1 MVPENPASVSTGRVL
16 KGSLLGTPVQSTD
29 NSFRIGKPVVV
40 AMEKSGGK
48 PRKDG
53 EYLTTLARGLS
64 VLRSFTRERP
74 EMTLSEVASVTGLS
88 PAVARRCLHT
98 LVELGYVGRK
108 GKLFLLTPEVM
119 GFASAFLESMN
130 LEEVVR
136 PYLQEVRDSTGDSSS
151 LAVLSHFDI
160 LYLVHVSTNRMI
172 RLVAGF
178 GTRFPAYPTSL
189 GRVLLAHQP
198 SQQTEKY
205 LSEVQT
211 EKLTSKTVT
220 SIAALRKILNKC
232 RREGYASIQDELDY
246 GIVSVAVP
254 VFGTDG
260 QVLAAINCST
270 ATTRVNQ
277 EEMVRT
283 RLPKL
288 SAAAKS
294 IEIELRRYPILV
306 HSIKSASS

>member
-1 MVPENPASVSTGRVL
+1 
-16 KGSLLGTPVQSTD
+16 
-29 NSFRIGKPVVV
+29 
-40 AMEKSGGK
+40 
-48 PRKDG
+48 
-53 EYLTTLARGLS
+53 
-64 VLRSFTRERP
+64 
-74 EMTLSEVASVTGLS
+74 MTLSEVAAATDLS
-88 PAVARRCLHT
+88 PAVARRCLNT
-98 LVELGYVGRK
+98 LVDLGYVGRK

-151 LAVLSHFDI
+151 LAVLSRFDI

-198 SQQTEKY
+198 EAQIDRY
-205 LSEVQT
+205 LAAVRP

-220 SIAALRKILNKC
+220 SVSKLRKILHRC

-277 EEMVRT
+277 EEMVAT

-288 SAAAKS
+288 SSAAKS

-306 HSIKSASS
+306 HSIKSAGA

>member
-1 MVPENPASVSTGRVL
+1 MN
-16 KGSLLGTPVQSTD
+16 
-29 NSFRIGKPVVV
+29 NSKT
-40 AMEKSGGK
+40 KL
-48 PRKDG
+48 RKDG

-64 VLRSFTRERP
+64 VLRSFTKERP
-74 EMTLSEVASVTGLS
+74 EMTLSEVAVVTELS
-88 PAVARRCLHT
+88 PAVARRCLNT

-130 LEEVVR
+130 LEEAVR
-136 PYLQEVRDSTGDSSS
+136 PHLQEVRDSTGDSSS

-172 RLVAGF
+172 RLAAGF

-189 GRVLLAHQP
+189 GRVLIAF
-198 SQQTEKY
+198 QTDEQIDDY
-205 LSEVQT
+205 LGKIDPV
-211 EKLTSKTVT
+211 KLTSKTVT
-220 SIAALRKILNKC
+220 SKSRLRKILGKC

-254 VFGTDG
+254 VFDNDG

-270 ATTRVNQ
+270 ATTRVKQ
-277 EEMVRT
+277 DEMVRT

-288 SAAAKS
+288 FAASKK
-294 IEIELRRYPILV
+294 IEFELRRYPILV
-306 HSIKSASS
+306 HSIKGAAS

>member
-1 MVPENPASVSTGRVL
+1 LTAADEKPL
-16 KGSLLGTPVQSTD
+16 K
-29 NSFRIGKPVVV
+29 K
-40 AMEKSGGK
+40 
-48 PRKDG
+48 G

-64 VLRSFTRERP
+64 VLRSFTKERP
-74 EMTLSEVASVTGLS
+74 EMTLSEVAAVTELS
-88 PAVARRCLHT
+88 PAVARRCLNT
-98 LVELGYVGRK
+98 LVDLGYVGRK

-160 LYLVHVSTNRMI
+160 LYLVHVSTNRMV

-189 GRVLLAHQP
+189 GRVLLAHQAE
-198 SQQTEKY
+198 QHIDKY
-205 LSEVQT
+205 LAEVKMH
-211 EKLTSKTVT
+211 KLTDKTLTSVT
-220 SIAALRKILNKC
+220 QLRRILNRC
-232 RREGYASIQDELDY
+232 RRDGYASIQDELDY

-254 VFGTDG
+254 VFGADG
-260 QVLAAINCST
+260 RILAAINCST

-277 EEMVRT
+277 AEMVKT
-283 RLPKL
+283 RLPRL
-288 SAAAKS
+288 LAAAKG

-306 HSIKSASS
+306 HSIKSVSS

>member
-1 MVPENPASVSTGRVL
+1 VPP
-16 KGSLLGTPVQSTD
+16 D
-29 NSFRIGKPVVV
+29 
-40 AMEKSGGK
+40 EKT
-48 PRKDG
+48 RKNG

-64 VLRSFTRERP
+64 VLRSFTKERP
-74 EMTLSEVASVTGLS
+74 EMTLSEVAAVTELS
-88 PAVARRCLHT
+88 PAVARRCLNT
-98 LVELGYVGRK
+98 LLELGYVGRK

-136 PYLQEVRDSTGDSSS
+136 PYLQEVRDNTGDSSS

-160 LYLVHVSTNRMI
+160 LYLVHVSTNRMV

-189 GRVLLAHQP
+189 GRVLLAHQAEP
-198 SQQTEKY
+198 QIAKY
-205 LSEVQT
+205 LAEVT
-211 EKLTSKTVT
+211 MNKLTDKTVT
-220 SIAALRKILNKC
+220 SVPTLRRILNRC
-232 RREGYASIQDELDY
+232 RRDGYASIQDELDY

-254 VFGTDG
+254 VFGADG
-260 QVLAAINCST
+260 HILAAINCST
-270 ATTRVNQ
+270 ATTRVQ
-277 EEMVRT
+277 LR
-283 RLPKL
+283 
-288 SAAAKS
+288 AAAKS